1 MPFARAG
8 SFGKR
13 RFTPPKQRDYVLEAR
28 RIANEAMAGRRPLT
42 GPLKLEVEAWYE
54 IPKSWSR
61 KKREEAFW
69 KESRPDADNLAKA
82 VMDAIGGNESLSA
95 TDKLGAI
102 VFGDDASVCVLG
114 VEKRYGSRAF
124 VRVSIRNL

>member
-13 RFTPPKQRDYVLEAR
+13 RFTPPKQRDYMLEVR
-28 RIANEAMAGRRPLT
+28 RIAHEAMAGRRALT
-42 GPLKLEVEAWYE
+42 GPLRFEIDAYYE

-61 KKREEAFW
+61 KKREKAFW
-69 KESRPDADNLAKA
+69 KDSRPDADNLAKA
-82 VMDAIGGNESLSA
+82 CMDAIGGNPSLSA
-95 TDKLGAI
+95 TDGLGEI
-102 VFGDDASVCVLG
+102 VFGDDASVCVLV

-124 VRVSIRNL
+124 VRVTVANL